1 MDLEEDTYSSIFL
14 ALKHPVRRKILKML
28 NEDPAT
34 YTQILNKLK
43 VETGFLNYHLESLD
57 GLVTKNEHDKYILSD
72 FGEAALSLMKM
83 VEEPVKKEVE
93 EPIKRRSR
101 ELKIFGFKV
110 NPAFVLLVA
119 IAVLILSN
127 VYWVYNSQE
136 LSKDKTNALGGV
148 LIQTRIPLG
157 ESIYILNTTAREG
170 RIEFELWDALFGDL
184 IQLSRQYAVIISL
197 DNSHRYQWLQ
207 IKEATDSLMD
217 FVNALTQTY
226 AKNNTYME
234 ITSEQSTYLNKIG
247 NSLLSIQVK
256 VIPSTIVIGSNPQVN
271 IIDSEITEA
280 VETSI
285 LLQASLKSARRAF
298 NLPPL

>member
-1 MDLEEDTYSSIFL
+1 MQIDLEEDTYSSIFL
-14 ALKHPVRRKILKML
+14 ALKHPVRRKILNML

-43 VETGFLNYHLESLD
+43 VGTGFLNYHLESLD

-72 FGEAALSLMKM
+72 FGEAALTLMKM

-93 EPIKRRSR
+93 EPVKKSR
-101 ELKIFGFKV
+101 ELKT
-110 NPAFVLLVA
+110 VLLM
-119 IAVLILSN
+119 IMAVLILSN

-136 LSKDKTNALGGV
+136 LSKDKMNALGEV

-197 DNSHRYQWLQ
+197 DNSHRYQWSQ
-207 IKEATDSLMD
+207 IKEATDSLVD

-226 AKNNTYME
+226 AKNNTYMK

-247 NSLLSIQVK
+247 NSLLSIQGK

-271 IIDSEITEA
+271 IIDSEITVA

-285 LLQASLKSARRAF
+285 LLQANLKSARRAF